1 MSKIENIEQKH
12 ALLMKAFDED
22 FRKDLEHICTKIEDE
37 IKKWIESADKID
49 DRIDNVFN
57 VQSRV
62 KSISSFEEKL
72 YRKNYIKTWEVSDD
86 KKQNQEY
93 IKHNLTD
100 LIGIRVNC
108 YFAEYEER
116 VYEYCKIE
124 KGSLPDFVFNFNENT
139 QQKNGNKIFKFS
151 GKYKELYQFEVQIKS
166 VVHNIWGEVEHKTV
180 YKNPSFDGFIEKKKE
195 LTQSLHQ
202 VLLASDNQLLS
213 IFRMQE
219 DEDALIK
226 SLFFC
231 MTKDVVK
238 EKCKTGVLANHY
250 ENYFRA
256 FTDLTKVNQFIAS
269 RLENKQLNIEKVQIP
284 QDVDFSELISH
295 LGEEFPSFYIECL
308 YAIDSILNQ
317 HDSLDCFVYY
327 FVKSVIPIVDEDDDF
342 DKMSKDCFS
351 DDEELE
357 SNQIEDYLNRLD
369 QILGNCRINKKK

>member
-1 MSKIENIEQKH
+1 MSKIENIEKKH
-12 ALLMKAFDED
+12 ALLMHAFEDKELHDE
-22 FRKDLEHICTKIEDE
+22 LELVCRE
-37 IKKWIESADKID
+37 IKNKITEWIESADKID
-49 DRIDNVFN
+49 NRIDNVFS

-62 KSISSFEEKL
+62 KGISSFEEKL
-72 YRKNYIKTWEVSDD
+72 YRKNYINTWEVSED
-86 KKQNQEY
+86 KKQNQKC

-116 VYEYCKIE
+116 IYKYCEMK
-124 KGSLPDFVFNFNENT
+124 KDSLPDFVFNFNENT
-139 QQKNGNKIFKFS
+139 QQNNGNKIFKFS
-151 GKYKELYQFEVQIKS
+151 GKYNNLYQFEIQIKS

-256 FTDLTKVNQFIAS
+256 FTDLTKVKHFIAS
-269 RLENKQLNIEKVQIP
+269 KLEEKQFDVEKVQIQ
-284 QDVDFSELISH
+284 QDEEFSELISRFR
-295 LGEEFPSFYIECL
+295 EEFPIFFIECL
-308 YAIDSILNQ
+308 FAIDSILNQ
-317 HDSLDCFVYY
+317 HESLESFVYY
-327 FVKSVIPIVDEDDDF
+327 FVKSIISFDVEDEYLDERTN
-342 DKMSKDCFS
+342 DCFS
-351 DDEELE
+351 DDEDLE
-357 SNQIEDYLNRLD
+357 SNPIEDYLNRLN
-369 QILGNCRINKKK
+369 QILGNCRINK

>member
-1 MSKIENIEQKH
+1 MSKIKNIEQKY
-12 ALLMKAFDED
+12 ALLMEAFDED
-22 FRKDLEHICTKIEDE
+22 FRKKLENTCREIEDE
-37 IKKWIESADKID
+37 IKKWIESADKFD

-72 YRKNYIKTWEVSDD
+72 YRKNYIKTWEVSDV
-86 KKQNQEY
+86 KEENQKY
-93 IKHNLTD
+93 IMHNLTD

-116 VYEYCKIE
+116 VYEYCQIE

-151 GKYKELYQFEVQIKS
+151 GKYKELYQFEIQIKS

-256 FTDLTKVNQFIAS
+256 FTDLTKVKQFIAS
-269 RLENKQLNIEKVQIP
+269 RLENKQFNIEKVQIP

-308 YAIDSILNQ
+308 FAIDSILNQ
-317 HDSLDCFVYY
+317 HDSLNNFVYY

-342 DKMSKDCFS
+342 VKKSNDCFS

-369 QILGNCRINKKK
+369 QILGNCRINKMK